1 MDNYTQIKKDLQ
13 RYCFEKLKNN
23 KQPMNYLEELN
34 DKNSTM
40 IENAVKPKLIT
51 AAIIY
56 SYLRRNKLNGKNGIM
71 IKDLAEYFN
80 VGKQGISSKVFDV
93 DCIINRIAIFPE
105 DEKYEFIDID
115 RFEISEEYYE
125 FLEDPVADDYI
136 KSEKILKKMIKQ
148 DPYFFD
154 PYTVLHEYYLNENK
168 MQKAY
173 NLMLKGYKNATE
185 LIEKDGKFPD
195 ILRWGFIENRHI
207 IRVIFNFA
215 TLLWL
220 ADKKDDALEIL
231 LKLLKSN
238 LDDNVGA
245 RYSILAILE
254 GLESQEHLEELFDS
268 GDGYSDWEKQEKWF
282 VKNAKKYAKQLILS
296 RD

>member
-56 SYLRRNKLNGKNGIM
+56 SYLRRNKLNGKNGIT
-71 IKDLAEYFN
+71 IKDLAEYFH

-125 FLEDPVADDYI
+125 FLEDPIADDYI
-136 KSEKILKKMIKQ
+136 KSEKILKKMINK

-168 MQKAY
+168 VQKAY
-173 NLMLKGYKNATE
+173 SLMLKGYQNAIK
-185 LIEKDGKFPD
+185 LIEKDDKFPD
-195 ILRWGFIENRHI
+195 ILRWRFIENRHI
-207 IRVIFNFA
+207 IRVIFNFV

-220 ADKKDDALEIL
+220 ADKKDDALDIL
-231 LKLLKSN
+231 IKLYKSD

-254 GLESQEHLEELFDS
+254 GFESQEHLEEEFDG
-268 GDGYSDWEKQEKWF
+268 GDGHVDWKKQEQWF
-282 VKNAKKYAKQLILS
+282 VKNAKKYKQLS
-296 RD
+296 TF